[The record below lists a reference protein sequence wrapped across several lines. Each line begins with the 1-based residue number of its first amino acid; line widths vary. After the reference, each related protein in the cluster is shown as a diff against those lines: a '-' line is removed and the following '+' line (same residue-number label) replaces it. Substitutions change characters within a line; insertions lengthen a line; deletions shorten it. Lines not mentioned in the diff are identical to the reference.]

1 MLVLGIDQ
9 SLTATGIALIDFKN
23 GKSRIQSTETVKTK
37 EFGAQRLIDIRKKVA
52 TYLEDSM
59 IKAVVRENYAFA
71 ATGRSTFSTGELG
84 GVLNVL
90 IHEKGFI
97 EGKNYHIIH
106 NTSWKKFL
114 LGQGNLKKDTN
125 YLMEVYKKLGIQFKT
140 DGESDA
146 YCLAMMGGF
155 IHSIKTGEMK
165 FSDLPEHQQICLFD
179 VDKIKEKGTTQIKA
193 LKLSEEDKRSLL
205 LF

>member
-1 MLVLGIDQ
+1 MLILGVDQ
-9 SLTATGIALIDFKN
+9 SLSGTGIALIDFKN
-23 GKSRIQSTETVKTK
+23 GKSRIQATETVKTK
-37 EFGAQRLIDIRKKVA
+37 EIGIPRLIEIRKKVA
-52 TYLEDSM
+52 TYLEDTL

-71 ATGRSTFSTGELG
+71 AKGRSTFSSGELG
-84 GVLNVL
+84 GILNVL

-97 EGKNYHIIH
+97 QGKNYHIIH

-114 LGQGNLKKDTN
+114 LEKGNLKKDTN
-125 YLMEVYKKLGIQFKT
+125 YLMEVYKKLGIQFSS
-140 DGESDA
+140 DNESDA

-165 FSDLPEHQQICLFD
+165 FSDLTDNQQICLFD
-179 VDKIKEKGTTQIKA
+179 LDKIKEKNTTQIKA
-193 LKLSEEDKRSLL
+193 LKLSEDEKRSLM

>member
-1 MLVLGIDQ
+1 MLILGIDQ
-9 SLTATGIALIDFKN
+9 SLTATGVAVIDFKN
-23 GKSRIQSTETVKTK
+23 GKSRVQSTETIKTK
-37 EFGAQRLIDIRKKVA
+37 ETGSPRLIEIRKKIA

-59 IKAVVRENYAFA
+59 IKCVVRENYAFA
-71 ATGRSTFSTGELG
+71 AVGRATFSSGELG

-125 YLMEVYKKLGIQFKT
+125 YLMEIYKKLGIQFKS
-140 DGESDA
+140 DAESDA

-155 IHSIKTGEMK
+155 IHSIKTNEMK
-165 FSDLPEHQQICLFD
+165 FSDLTDVQQTCLFD
-179 VDKIKEKGTTQIKA
+179 VDKLKEKGTTQVKA
-193 LKLSEEDKRSLL
+193 LKLSEDEKRSLM